1 MTNEQIGKRLADLR
15 IDPTTNRTIF
25 TQRELAKKLNISHVS
40 IGQYESGERNL
51 TVKALSAYHRFFD
64 VSYEYLLGESNSKKT
79 VNIKVQKELGL
90 SDEAIAVLKVRSQWP
105 YEDFLKVFNFLIGQE
120 EVPEMIYGQ
129 PFDKDGEP
137 YPYAQKEYEQ
147 WKNKDLVPI
156 LTSIYYYLTTVSI
169 KNKQFHIAY
178 TGELFEADKSNNLI
192 KFASIKNFS
201 ENELLE
207 NILLLEIQT
216 RLKEL
221 KDKWNQR

>member
-40 IGQYESGERNL
+40 IGQYESGVRSL

-64 VSYEYLLGESNSKKT
+64 VSYEYLLGESDSKKN
-79 VNIKVQKELGL
+79 VNLKVQKELGL
-90 SDEAIAVLKVRSQWP
+90 SDEAIAVLKICNQTP
-105 YEDFLKVFNFLIGQE
+105 DDFIKVFNFLIEQE
-120 EVPEMIYGQ
+120 EVPEIIYGQ
-129 PFDKDGEP
+129 PFDEDGEP

-147 WKNKDLVPI
+147 WKNKDLIPI
-156 LTSIYYYLTTVSI
+156 LTSINYYLTTESK
-169 KNKQFHIAY
+169 KNKQFHITY
-178 TGELFEADKSNNLI
+178 TGELYEENKNTLS

-207 NILLLEIQT
+207 NILLLEIQA